1 MTKEKSLS
9 EKEDNFLDMNIDTKI
24 FYKKDV
30 KEAVENLKEELCCV
44 KKKDIDGAF
53 TEGEKFAKMSM
64 RDVEEKIDKIF
75 GEFK

>member
-30 KEAVENLKEELCCV
+30 KEAVEKLKEDYLELHEGNRHEKLMMDRF
-44 KKKDIDGAF
+44 KKRFGDF
-53 TEGEKFAKMSM
+53 T
-64 RDVEEKIDKIF
+64 
-75 GEFK
+75 

>member
-30 KEAVENLKEELCCV
+30 KEAVEKLKEEILEMNMLDYNTRV
-44 KKKDIDGAF
+44 A
-53 TEGEKFAKMSM
+53 SL
-64 RDVEEKIDKIF
+64 VKIDKIF